1 VVFDPRVGAVGIRDK
16 LPSLLLLRLR
26 PIRLTM
32 RVDPIVL
39 HCSLRRFFLQINL
52 SSWPSNVGTPM
63 VRIDRIF
70 LVDIGL
76 KELVVSRALEVLD
89 ISLLLPPIRTPT
101 YSASESLHR

>member
-1 VVFDPRVGAVGIRDK
+1 
-16 LPSLLLLRLR
+16 
-26 PIRLTM
+26 M

-76 KELVVSRALEVLD
+76 KELVVSRALEVLEPNPTLALV